1 MADESEPENG
11 DEEEQTQ
18 YGGTEDQEPTTDIGD
33 EDEDERAETD
43 NEGVDK

>member
-1 MADESEPENG
+1 MG
-11 DEEEQTQ
+11 DENADDEEQTQ
-18 YGGTEDQEPTTDIGD
+18 YGGTEDQEPTTDIEDED

>member
-1 MADESEPENG
+1 MADEN
-11 DEEEQTQ
+11 DDTDEEQTQ
-18 YGGTEDQEPTTDIGD
+18 YGGTEDQEPTTNIDED